1 MSASVGEYVA
11 YLLYALPGL
20 IIGFVVHELSHALV
34 AVRLGDPTP
43 RRMGRLTLSPAQH
56 IDPIGFGMLL
66 TVGFGW
72 AKPVVFST
80 TYIRTAAQQALVA
93 VAGPLSN
100 LVLAGLFGL
109 GMRLLLTASPDLP
122 LRIGDAYT
130 QGPLPFLTFGHGGA
144 DVVLYLFLA
153 EAFFVNVILFVFN
166 MIPIPPLDGYAVA
179 RGLLGHVIPG
189 VFDVIDRNRQY
200 VYLIAL
206 VFLVAIPLA
215 SSGSNNPL
223 GSFIGNVN
231 DSIYTSVVGTSP
243 IAPTNL
249 PRLTMLFSTA
259 SP

>member
-1 MSASVGEYVA
+1 LV
-11 YLLYALPGL
+11 
-20 IIGFVVHELSHALV
+20 IGFVVHELSHALV

-43 RRMGRLTLSPAQH
+43 QRMGRLTLSPAQH
-56 IDPIGFGMLL
+56 IDPIGFGMLI

-93 VAGPLSN
+93 AAGPLSN
-100 LVLAGLFGL
+100 LVLAGIFGL
-109 GMRLLLTASPDLP
+109 SMRLLLAASPDLP

-130 QGPLPFLTFGHGGA
+130 TGSFPYLTFGHGGA
-144 DVVLYLFLA
+144 DLVLYLFLS

-189 VFDVIDRNRQY
+189 VFNFVDRNRQY

-215 SSGSNNPL
+215 SSGTNNPL
-223 GSFIGNVN
+223 GSFIINVN
-231 DSIYTSVVGTSP
+231 DSIYNTVVGSP
-243 IAPTNL
+243 TFAATNL

>member
-20 IIGFVVHELSHALV
+20 IIGFVVHELAHALV

-56 IDPIGFGMLL
+56 IDPLGFGMLI

-80 TYIRTAAQQALVA
+80 SYIRTAGQQALVA
-93 VAGPLSN
+93 AAGPLSN
-100 LVLAGLFGL
+100 LVLAGIFGL
-109 GMRLLLTASPDLP
+109 GMRLVLTASPDLP

-130 QGPLPFLTFGHGGA
+130 TGSVQLLTFGHGGA
-144 DVVLYLFLA
+144 DLVLYLFLA
-153 EAFFVNVILFVFN
+153 EAFFVNIILFVFN
-166 MIPIPPLDGYAVA
+166 LIPIPPLDGYTVA
-179 RGLLGHVIPG
+179 RGLLGHVIPA

-206 VFLVAIPLA
+206 VVLVAIPLA
-215 SSGSNNPL
+215 SSGQNNPL
-223 GSFIGNVN
+223 GSAIVNVN
-231 DSIYTSVVGTSP
+231 DSFYNWIVGSP
-243 IAPTNL
+243 PFAGTNL